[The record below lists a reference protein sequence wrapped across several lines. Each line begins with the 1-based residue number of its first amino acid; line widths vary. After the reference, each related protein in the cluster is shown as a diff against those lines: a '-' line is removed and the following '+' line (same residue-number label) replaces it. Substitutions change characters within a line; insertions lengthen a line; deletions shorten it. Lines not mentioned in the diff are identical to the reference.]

1 MERHVW
7 EEMDWGWQAFAALF
21 AAVTAVL
28 LVLAREWVALGLLVA
43 VALWY
48 ALTGARALHRSRA
61 TRPGVAY
68 VAGATPLVL
77 AMFALTPI
85 GAVLFFLLFPHFWR
99 LLPVRW
105 ALLVTTLAIVGIGAV
120 RMVPAALGTGEVPLV
135 VAWLGGMLVA
145 SLFLGSW
152 ITRIVA
158 QSSERAALL
167 DELERTRAELA
178 AASRDLG
185 ALAERER
192 LAREIHDTLA
202 QGFSSIL
209 LLAQGMDP
217 DDPKVALVERTAR
230 ENLGEARALVAAL
243 SSPQLDAATLPA
255 ALNRLVERVGDEL
268 GIEARMRVEGAERA
282 LPPGHD
288 IVLMRV
294 SQEAMA
300 NVRKHAGAS
309 RLDLELIFD
318 PASAVVRISDDGRG
332 FDPAAARRSGF
343 GLTGMRARVGE
354 LGGALDLR
362 SEPGGGT
369 CVEVRLG

>member
-1 MERHVW
+1 MERHIW
-7 EEMDWGWQAFAALF
+7 EEMDWGWHGF
-21 AAVTAVL
+21 AAVFAAATGLL
-28 LVLAREWVALGLLVA
+28 LVVEGEWAALGLLGV
-43 VALWY
+43 VSVWY
-48 ALTGARALHRSRA
+48 ALTGARALHRSHT
-61 TRPGVAY
+61 TRLGIAY

-77 AMFALTPI
+77 AMFALTPV

-99 LLPVRW
+99 LLAVRR
-105 ALLVTTLAIVGIGAV
+105 ALLVTMATIVGIGAV
-120 RMVPAALGTGEVPLV
+120 RMVPAAVGTGEVPLV

-145 SLFLGSW
+145 ALFLGSW
-152 ITRIVA
+152 ISRIVA
-158 QSSERAALL
+158 QSSERAALVA
-167 DELERTRAELA
+167 ELEHTRAELA

-202 QGFSSIL
+202 QGFSSIS

-217 DDPKVALVERTAR
+217 DDPKVSLIARTAG
-230 ENLGEARALVAAL
+230 ENLAEARALVAAL
-243 SSPQLDAATLPA
+243 ASPQLDAATLPA

-294 SQEAMA
+294 SQEAVA

-318 PASAVVRISDDGRG
+318 PAAAVVRIRDDGRG
-332 FDPAAARRSGF
+332 FDPATTRRAGF
-343 GLTGMRARVGE
+343 GLTGMRARVSE

-362 SEPGGGT
+362 SEPGAGT